1 MNLVNVHFEKE
12 RERKMKKQED
22 ISIPGQINL
31 FEFLTNS
38 FEKLST
44 ETIEIKE
51 VVNVKTYS
59 DFSIKST
66 YRDIFLII
74 NMLDDYVEVL
84 KKKEDR
90 NYYTDYMIKQFERIS
105 LELSEQIELDKEKMY
120 KRCQHKLNKQ
130 DNVGEDAMV
139 LTGLGKES

>member
-1 MNLVNVHFEKE
+1 
-12 RERKMKKQED
+12 MKKQED

>member
-1 MNLVNVHFEKE
+1 
-12 RERKMKKQED
+12 MKKQED

-120 KRCQHKLNKQ
+120 KKCQYKLNKQ
-130 DNVGEDAMV
+130 DDIGEDAMV